1 MSVFPRT
8 TRALVPAVTLAV
20 VVGGAMLLPP
30 TASATPSSSLRRY
43 PYLTDLVLS
52 HVTVNWATT
61 PSISTGSVSYGKSG
75 VESCTAHTVN
85 ATKTTITVGSTT
97 EYQWKASLNSLSRNT
112 AYCYRIQGGGTDLL
126 GTDASPVF
134 RTQLAAGSTATFS
147 FAVLGDWGYQDS
159 TSLNTDQ
166 ANVLAR
172 IASSGARFAVTTG
185 DIAYQTGSQ
194 TAYGDLVQTGA
205 NVSTVF
211 GPSYWTVPGD
221 TVPFFNVLGNHGLS
235 ATTLTNWPEDHA
247 ASSSAGR
254 YAMQTYCCTNGTK
267 SASYPSAWYAFQTG
281 KARFYVLDAAWGN
294 ANVGTAN
301 IYKNDYDNHWTPSSA
316 EYQWLQQD
324 LAAHPGG
331 LKFAFFHFPLHS
343 PNSTEVSDTYLTGV
357 DHLEGLLAQNGV
369 DVIFNGHAHT
379 YARSTPAGMPV
390 SYVTG
395 GGGAKLEPATVCGA
409 PIAAA
414 LGWSYSSSTHGS
426 SCWSLARPSSIDHV
440 FHYLLVT
447 VTGGTKV
454 TVAPTDEQGR
464 TFDVQTYTFG

>member
-1 MSVFPRT
+1 VWVLAPAK
-8 TRALVPAVTLAV
+8 RALVLALAIALAV
-20 VVGGAMLLPP
+20 GAALLFSPV
-30 TASATPSSSLRRY
+30 ASATPSSSLRRY
-43 PYLTDLVLS
+43 PYLTDLVLA

-61 PSISTGSVSYGKSG
+61 TSIATGSVTYGKSG
-75 VESCTAHTVN
+75 VESCTAHTVSG
-85 ATKTTITVGSTT
+85 TKTTITVGSTA
-97 EYQWKASLNSLSRNT
+97 EYQWQASLNSLSRNT

-147 FAVLGDWGYQDS
+147 FAVIGDWGDQET

-185 DIAYQTGSQ
+185 DVAYPGGSQ
-194 TAYGDLVQTGA
+194 TNYGDLVQTGA

-211 GPSYWTVPGD
+211 GPSYWAVPGD
-221 TVPFFNVLGNHGLS
+221 TVPFFNVFGNHGFNSTALI
-235 ATTLTNWPEDHA
+235 NWPEGNA
-247 ASSSAGR
+247 ASSSSGS

-281 KARFYVLDAAWGN
+281 KARFYILDAAWAN
-294 ANVGTAN
+294 SNVGTADL
-301 IYKNDYDNHWTPSSA
+301 YKNDYDNHWTPNSA
-316 EYQWLQQD
+316 EYQWLAQD

-343 PNSTEVSDTYLTGV
+343 ANSTEASDTYLSGV
-357 DHLEGLLAQNGV
+357 DHLEGLLADNGV
-369 DVIFNGHAHT
+369 DLIFNGHAHT
-379 YARSTPAGMPV
+379 YARSTPTGMPV
-390 SYVTG
+390 GYVTG
-395 GGGAKLEPATVCGA
+395 GGGAKLEPVTVCGS

-426 SCWSLARPSSIDHV
+426 SCGSLTRPTSIDQV

-447 VTGGTKV
+447 VTGGSRV
-454 TVAPTDEQGR
+454 TIAPTDEQGR
-464 TFDVQTYTFG
+464 TFDVQSYSFG